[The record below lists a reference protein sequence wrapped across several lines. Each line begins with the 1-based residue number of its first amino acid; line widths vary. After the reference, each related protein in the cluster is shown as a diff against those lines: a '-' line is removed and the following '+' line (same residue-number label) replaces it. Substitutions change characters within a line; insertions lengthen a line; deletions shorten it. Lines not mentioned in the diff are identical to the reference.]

1 MHKRGMRGKY
11 SRETSL
17 GNDILRLSEWVAVS
31 SMEDVGVQ
39 GMPGRRRHVQSPWGI
54 WLSKDA
60 ALPREGTST
69 RVLVKNSEDNGTY

>member
-31 SMEDVGVQ
+31 SMEDGGGGYRGCQAGEDMCKV
-39 GMPGRRRHVQSPWGI
+39 PGAYGCLRM
-54 WLSKDA
+54 
-60 ALPREGTST
+60 LPCLE
-69 RVLVKNSEDNGTY
+69 RVPAQEF

>member
-31 SMEDVGVQ
+31 SMEDG
-39 GMPGRRRHVQSPWGI
+39 GGGTG
-54 WLSKDA
+54 DA
-60 ALPREGTST
+60 RQEKTCAKSLGHMA
-69 RVLVKNSEDNGTY
+69 V